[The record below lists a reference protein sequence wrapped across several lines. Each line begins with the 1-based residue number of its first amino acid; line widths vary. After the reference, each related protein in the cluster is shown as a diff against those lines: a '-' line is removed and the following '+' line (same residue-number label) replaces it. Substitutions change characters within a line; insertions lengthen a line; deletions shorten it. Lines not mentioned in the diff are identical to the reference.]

1 MIHPGPLDFPTR
13 QGYIITLVAPE
24 GSGMSEKK
32 TIELHVGGMSCVM
45 CSRTVENALLKVDGV
60 SGVSVNHSTGIASVS
75 TADAA
80 HLNLMEAAIR
90 DAGYEYLGTD
100 SEEDR
105 QRGEEWRERDLSAKR
120 VRFIIGLVSGFILMG
135 MMYAPGLHALPLSW
149 IMLIVATPLFVY
161 VSAPIFSA
169 AAHALRNRNLT
180 MDVMYSMGIGA
191 AYGASLLGTFGVLP
205 HDFMFYETAL
215 MLAGFLMLGRY
226 LEGRA
231 RGRTSDTI
239 KKLMALNPDTAI
251 LVRDGRETEVPLDSV
266 VPDDILLVRPG
277 ERVPVDGEV
286 LSGESSV
293 DESMLT
299 GESIPVFRKQGDP
312 VTGGTLNLNSVLRLK
327 AMRTGSATI
336 VAGIIRLVKEA
347 QGSHPPVQRIADAV
361 VGWFIPAILAISV
374 LSFAGWYFIAGES
387 LLFAFTTLV
396 SILVIACPCALGL
409 ATPTAVTVG
418 IGRGAELGIL
428 IRDGEALE
436 TSARVNS
443 ILLDKTGTI
452 TRGRPAVTD
461 LVPLKTDQTE
471 LLEILSGVEKDS
483 LHPLAAAIIA
493 EARRR
498 GTVAR
503 EVSSF
508 DTHAGRGVSG
518 HLDGATV
525 LAGSVDF
532 LMEKGL
538 PIGDEARAAIEKLEE
553 AGRTVVA
560 CALDGN
566 VIGIAGI
573 SDSPREDAAAAVEEL
588 GRMGI
593 QVTMITGDNRRT
605 AEAVAREVGIF
616 DVISGVLPERKAEE
630 VRRLQKDGLTVA
642 FAGDGIND
650 APALAAADIGIAVGG
665 GTDIAVESGRIV
677 LMKEQLLDV
686 PAALQLSRAVMTRI
700 RQNIFWAFAY
710 NMLLVPVAAGLLHPL
725 FGIAFKPELAGL
737 AMAASSVTV
746 VSFSLLLKRFTPGAY
761 RPGKNS

>member
-1 MIHPGPLDFPTR
+1 MN
-13 QGYIITLVAPE
+13 
-24 GSGMSEKK
+24 EKK
-32 TIELHVGGMSCVM
+32 TIDLQIGGMSCVM
-45 CSRTVENALLKVDGV
+45 CSRTVENALSRVDGV
-60 SGVSVNHSTGIASVS
+60 SGVSVNHATGLARVS
-75 TADAA
+75 AA
-80 HLNLMEAAIR
+80 ESARLDLMEKAIR
-90 DAGYEYLGTD
+90 ESGYEFLGTD
-100 SEEDR
+100 SGEDR
-105 QRGEEWRERDLSAKR
+105 QRGDEWRERDLAAKR
-120 VRFIIGLVSGFILMG
+120 TRFIVGLLSGFVLMG
-135 MMYAPGLHALPLSW
+135 MMYIPALRALPLSW
-149 IMLIVATPLFVY
+149 IMLFVATPLFIY

-169 AAHALRNRNLT
+169 AWHALRNRNLT

-239 KKLMALNPDTAI
+239 KKLMALNPDTAV
-251 LVRDGRETEVPLDSV
+251 LVRDGRETEVPLDTV
-266 VPDDILLVRPG
+266 VPGDTLLVRPG

-286 LSGESSV
+286 LSGGSSV

-299 GESIPVFRKQGDP
+299 GEPIPVFRKQGDP
-312 VTGGTLNLNSVLRLK
+312 VTGGTLNLNSVLRIK
-327 AMRTGSATI
+327 AVRTGSATV
-336 VAGIIRLVKEA
+336 VAGIIRLVREA

-361 VGWFIPAILAISV
+361 VGWFIPVILTVAV

-436 TSARVNS
+436 IAARVS
-443 ILLDKTGTI
+443 GVLLDKTGTI
-452 TRGRPAVTD
+452 TRGRPSVTD
-461 LVPLKTDQTE
+461 LVPLGMGERE
-471 LLEILSGVEKDS
+471 LLEILAGVEKDS
-483 LHPLAAAIIA
+483 LHPLASAIVA
-493 EARRR
+493 EARSR
-498 GTVAR
+498 GTEAR
-503 EVSSF
+503 ELTFF

-518 HLDGATV
+518 LMEGLTV

-532 LMEKGL
+532 LIEKGIA
-538 PIGDEARAAIEKLEE
+538 IGDEARSTIEKLEE

-560 CALDGN
+560 CALNGRI
-566 VIGIAGI
+566 IGIVGI
-573 SDSPREDAAAAVEEL
+573 SDSPRTDASRAIGEL
-588 GRMGI
+588 ARMGI
-593 QVTMITGDNRRT
+593 RVTMITGDNRRT
-605 AEAVAREVGIF
+605 AEAVAREVGI
-616 DVISGVLPERKAEE
+616 DHVIAGVLPERKAEE
-630 VRRLQKDGLTVA
+630 VRRMQKEGHAVA

-650 APALAAADIGIAVGG
+650 APALAAADVGIAAGG

-677 LMKEQLLDV
+677 LMNEGLLGV
-686 PAALQLSRAVMTRI
+686 PAAIQLSRAVMTRI

-710 NMLLVPVAAGLLHPL
+710 NMLLVPVAAGLLHPAY
-725 FGIAFKPELAGL
+725 GITFKPELAGL

-746 VSFSLLLKRFTPGAY
+746 VSFSLLLKRFTPRAQ

>member
-1 MIHPGPLDFPTR
+1 
-13 QGYIITLVAPE
+13 
-24 GSGMSEKK
+24 MSEKK
-32 TIELHVGGMSCVM
+32 TIDLHIGGMSCVM
-45 CSRTVENALLKVDGV
+45 CSRTVENALSKVDGV
-60 SGVSVNHSTGIASVS
+60 SGVSVNHATGVARVS
-75 TADAA
+75 AADVAQ
-80 HLNLMEAAIR
+80 LGLMAAAIR
-90 DAGYEYLGTD
+90 ESGYEFLGTD
-100 SEEDR
+100 SGGDR

-120 VRFIIGLVSGFILMG
+120 TRFIIGLVSGFILMG
-135 MMYAPGLHALPLSW
+135 MMYVPALHALPISW
-149 IMLIVATPLFVY
+149 IMLVVATPLFVY

-169 AAHALRNRNLT
+169 AARALRNRNLT

-191 AYGASLLGTFGVLP
+191 AYGASLLGTFRVLP

-251 LVRDGRETEVPLDSV
+251 VVRDGLETEVPLDTI
-266 VPDDILLVRPG
+266 VPNDTLLVRPG

-312 VTGGTLNLNSVLRLK
+312 VTGGTVNLNSVLRIK
-327 AMRTGSATI
+327 AARTGGDTV

-347 QGSHPPVQRIADAV
+347 QGSHPPVQRIADVV
-361 VGWFIPAILAISV
+361 VGWFIPVILTIAVI
-374 LSFAGWYFIAGES
+374 SFAGWYFIAGES

-436 TSARVNS
+436 TASRVNTV
-443 ILLDKTGTI
+443 LLDKTGTI

-461 LVPLKTDQTE
+461 LVPFDVDEIE

-483 LHPLAAAIIA
+483 LHPLAAAIVA
-493 EARRR
+493 EAHRR
-498 GTVAR
+498 GIAAR
-503 EVSSF
+503 DVGSF

-518 HLDGATV
+518 LLSGAPV
-525 LAGSVDF
+525 LAGSGDF
-532 LMEKGL
+532 LIEKGIA
-538 PIGDEARAAIEKLEE
+538 IGAEAYAGIKKLEG
-553 AGRTVVA
+553 AGRTVVV
-560 CALDGN
+560 CAFDGR

-573 SDSPREDAAAAVEEL
+573 SDSPREDASAAIDEL
-588 GRMGI
+588 RRMGI
-593 QVTMITGDNRRT
+593 QVAMITGDNRRT
-605 AEAVAREVGIF
+605 AEAVAREVGID
-616 DVISGVLPERKAEE
+616 DVIAGVLPERKAEE
-630 VRRLQKDGLTVA
+630 VRRLQEDGRSVA

-650 APALAAADIGIAVGG
+650 APALAAADVGIALGG

-677 LMKEQLLDV
+677 LMRERLLDV

-700 RQNIFWAFAY
+700 RRNIFWAFAY
-710 NMLLVPVAAGLLHPL
+710 NILLVPVAAGLLHPVY
-725 FGIAFKPELAGL
+725 GITFKPELAGL

-746 VSFSLLLKRFTPGAY
+746 VGFSLLLKRFTPGAY
-761 RPGKNS
+761 RSGKNS